1 MATVRRRKESPQPF
15 SFSMSFISTPVAMR
29 KNMMKEWAIT
39 SRSVLTSDSRKCARM
54 ARGAPGT
61 R

>member
-1 MATVRRRKESPQPF
+1 VRRRKESPHPF
-15 SFSMSFISTPVAMR
+15 SFSRPFISTPVAIR

-39 SRSVLTSDSRKCARM
+39 SRNVATRPMRKWGRTS
-54 ARGAPGT
+54 RGAPGT